1 MRQANIVP
9 KERKITMMI
18 IEMRQTERNENLVR
32 AAMKVAAKEEA
43 MVDVLYDSKGWK
55 LSDEDLAD
63 AIDKAFQY
71 MEDWNKLLD
80 DRYAQMC
87 LVKTHDKTY
96 YAFDTGI
103 DGGNLAVL
111 LGLMEENGKLARLDG
126 GAFIHFEKDN
136 VVFVRA

>member
-1 MRQANIVP
+1 ML
-9 KERKITMMI
+9 I

-32 AAMKVAAKEEA
+32 VAMKFAAKEEA
-43 MVDVLYDSKGWK
+43 MADVLRSSKGWT

-63 AIDKAFQY
+63 AIDRAFQY

-87 LVKTHDKTY
+87 LVKTHDDTY

-103 DGGNLAVL
+103 DGMNLAEL
-111 LGLMEENGKLARLDG
+111 LELMEENGKLARLDEG
-126 GAFIHFEKDN
+126 GAFITFEKDN
-136 VVFVRA
+136 VVCVRA